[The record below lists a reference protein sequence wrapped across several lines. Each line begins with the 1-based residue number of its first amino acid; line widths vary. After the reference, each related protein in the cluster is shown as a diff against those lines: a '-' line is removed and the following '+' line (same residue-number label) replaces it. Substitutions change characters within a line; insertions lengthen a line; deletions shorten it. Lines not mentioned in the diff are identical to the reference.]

1 MLLFTDKQRSSH
13 LGCGGIPVN
22 NRSTGSSC
30 IQNKGVAQTINKPSG
45 SPIHRYPHDPRGAIA
60 PEELPVG
67 TTRPR
72 AALQTTAAPPLPT
85 YWASSAMNWKP
96 TYTGIP
102 MTRIRYSVSAA
113 DCISSYNFLGLPFDF
128 PHNMFIE

>member
-1 MLLFTDKQRSSH
+1 MVSKVQ
-13 LGCGGIPVN
+13 GINLTETIKGSISPGVRRHPRLTI
-22 NRSTGSSC
+22 RSTGSSC

-72 AALQTTAAPPLPT
+72 AALQTTAAPPLPI

-102 MTRIRYSVSAA
+102 MTRIRYYVSVQIVS
-113 DCISSYNFLGLPFDF
+113 LL
-128 PHNMFIE
+128 